1 MKYLSILF
9 VLLTTLLLSSC
20 MPSANP
26 NEWIITTTTCWN
38 TISVLKA
45 GSPIPHLYTTCD
57 CMIALPSSELGMELE
72 CETKFAGR
80 AAGIVSVSGN
90 WRISDPEIFIQ
101 NAKSLVSST
110 TSEGHKV
117 NPDALEEVENR
128 VVDKMWKD
136 VIRELT
142 PKMQVINLSEKEIE
156 DSLLVLANTKLTG
169 RGVSFSG
176 MSVNVDFSPQTEEA
190 LDAASALQ
198 IYNDLE
204 QEELGKEIIKAKAG
218 ATTITIIN
226 NTTTTPS
233 EE

>member
-1 MKYLSILF
+1 MKYLSVLF
-9 VLLTTLLLSSC
+9 VLVTTLLLSSC
-20 MPSANP
+20 APTANP
-26 NEWIITTTTCWN
+26 NEWIITTATCWN

-45 GSPIPHLYTTCD
+45 GSPIPRLVTRCD
-57 CMIALPSSELGMELE
+57 RMIVLPSSELGMELK

-90 WRISDPEIFIQ
+90 WRISDPEIFIRS
-101 NAKSLVSST
+101 AKSL
-110 TSEGHKV
+110 TSAATGEEHKV

-169 RGVSFSG
+169 RGVAFSG

-190 LDAASALQ
+190 LDAASAMQ
-198 IYNDLE
+198 VYKDLG
-204 QEELGKEIIKAKAG
+204 QEELGEEIIKAKAG
-218 ATTITIIN
+218 ATTVTIIN
-226 NTTTTPS
+226 NTTTTQS